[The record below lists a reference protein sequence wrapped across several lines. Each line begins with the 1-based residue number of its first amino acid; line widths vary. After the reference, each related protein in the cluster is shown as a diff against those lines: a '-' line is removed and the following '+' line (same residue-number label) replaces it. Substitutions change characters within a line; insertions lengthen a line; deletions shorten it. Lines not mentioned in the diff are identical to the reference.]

1 METPTLEPAQPEVA
15 ETAEVAETEE
25 VAEPTTSQW
34 SYTD

>member
-1 METPTLEPAQPEVA
+1 METPTPEPAQPEVA